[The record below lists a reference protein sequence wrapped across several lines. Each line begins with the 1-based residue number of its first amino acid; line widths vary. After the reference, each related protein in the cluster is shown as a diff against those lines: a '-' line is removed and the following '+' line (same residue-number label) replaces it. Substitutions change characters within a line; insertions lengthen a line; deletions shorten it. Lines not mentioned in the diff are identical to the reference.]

1 MQIGEQF
8 PRGSARIDTRSL
20 WLFRALPDE
29 EQESTVRRLVVFG
42 LASDDIAARTGWSA
56 ARVTQVMRALDLH

>member
-1 MQIGEQF
+1 MQTLEQL
-8 PRGSARIDTRSL
+8 PRGSARKEARSL

-29 EQESTVRRLVVFG
+29 EQESTVRRLAVFG

-56 ARVTQVMRALDLH
+56 DRVRQVMRALELH

>member
-1 MQIGEQF
+1 MRTLEQL

-29 EQESTVRRLVVFG
+29 EQESTVRRLAVFG
-42 LASDDIAARTGWSA
+42 LPSDDIAARTGWSA
-56 ARVTQVMRALDLH
+56 DRVRQVMRALDLH

>member
-1 MQIGEQF
+1 MQTLEQL
-8 PRGSARIDTRSL
+8 PRGSARKEARSL

-29 EQESTVRRLVVFG
+29 EQESTVRRLAVFG

-56 ARVTQVMRALDLH
+56 DRVRQVMRALD